1 MQRGTNDHP
10 QDFAPVST
18 GWWESVPG
26 SPPTLEDDDQKAIIS
41 KVQMA
46 TTQNHSRM
54 RNACVWFV
62 SHALEGSRSLIA
74 QSKASLLA
82 YTLEGCALHTQSLTC
97 NRTCLEGW
105 GSACLEYLS
114 VLAAEFAWNLSGSL
128 HAWSKDCKCCQQMNL
143 LETELKLEKQSL
155 LPVLM
160 QFQSFCYINFVMRKW
175 RRDCVGFKKSS
186 QIINYEHKS
195 LGEEGDFLL

>member
-1 MQRGTNDHP
+1 MHAYDLSLMLWKDPGLCLLR
-10 QDFAPVST
+10 AK
-18 GWWESVPG
+18 VP
-26 SPPTLEDDDQKAIIS
+26 
-41 KVQMA
+41 
-46 TTQNHSRM
+46 
-54 RNACVWFV
+54 C
-62 SHALEGSRSLIA
+62 
-74 QSKASLLA
+74 LLTPWKDVLCILRA
-82 YTLEGCALHTQSLTC
+82 KLTC

-160 QFQSFCYINFVMRKW
+160 QFQSFCYINFVMR
-175 RRDCVGFKKSS
+175 
-186 QIINYEHKS
+186 Q
-195 LGEEGDFLL
+195 